1 MVPKLLKSLEY
12 LDMMLS
18 FEYHE
23 MLSFL
28 PTFKLGRMENM
39 TAAVIR
45 CVQHLC
51 IMAPNQKPWKLT
63 LLCHAI
69 NEMRNKLLIDIIMS
83 CYIPDPISN
92 KIILKV
98 TTKMCN

>member
-1 MVPKLLKSLEY
+1 
-12 LDMMLS
+12 MMLS

-39 TAAVIR
+39 TAAVIH
-45 CVQHLC
+45 CVQHLS
-51 IMAPNQKPWKLT
+51 IIAPNQKPWKLI

-69 NEMRNKLLIDIIMS
+69 NDMRNKLMIDIMS
-83 CYIPDPISN
+83 CYIPDSISY

-98 TTKMCN
+98 TAKMCN